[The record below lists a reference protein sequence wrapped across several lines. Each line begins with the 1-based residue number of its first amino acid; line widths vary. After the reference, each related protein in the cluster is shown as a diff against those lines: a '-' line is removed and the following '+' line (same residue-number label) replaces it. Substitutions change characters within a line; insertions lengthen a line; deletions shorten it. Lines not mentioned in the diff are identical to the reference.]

1 MKKVDT
7 TKLLG
12 VAAMILG
19 VVGTLVSNVA
29 SQKQMDAKIAEDV
42 AKKLETKSKQ
52 RSSCIK
58 GSFVFINRKE

>member
-1 MKKVDT
+1 MKKIDT

-29 SQKQMDAKIAEDV
+29 SQKQMDAKIAEEV
-42 AKKLETKSKQ
+42 AKKLETK
-52 RSSCIK
+52 
-58 GSFVFINRKE
+58 

>member
-12 VAAMILG
+12 VAAMVLG

-29 SQKQMDAKIAEDV
+29 SQKQMDAKIAEEV
-42 AKKLETKSKQ
+42 AKKLETK
-52 RSSCIK
+52 
-58 GSFVFINRKE
+58 

>member
-29 SQKQMDAKIAEDV
+29 SQKQMDAKIAEEV
-42 AKKLETKSKQ
+42 AKKLETK
-52 RSSCIK
+52 
-58 GSFVFINRKE
+58 